1 MCMLLSVQHQ
11 WMLLSETKI
20 LDRKLCILYIF
31 SGLWLRR
38 LLLKGESR
46 RKSIWN
52 SHGTCDSLKAS
63 LEQMTTFNHLSLTLL
78 HQNNFKKSIARL
90 SCCSLAQSLR
100 LYFLWQLSLCTFFGC
115 SNKKPRPTQHY
126 SHDPVEKK
134 SKERKLKICEKF
146 SCSPGSIEKKIG
158 EWRLMKHEIPHPFA
172 AFQDVAA
179 AAKKW
184 SLHHIRQS
192 QTYGLYGFV
201 FGTIQML
208 KFMSLAHSLCK
219 TKSGYKWSTVRGH

>member
-134 SKERKLKICEKF
+134 
-146 SCSPGSIEKKIG
+146 
-158 EWRLMKHEIPHPFA
+158 
-172 AFQDVAA
+172 
-179 AAKKW
+179 AKKENLKSVKSSHALRGVLRKKLVNEDWW
-184 SLHHIRQS
+184 S
-192 QTYGLYGFV
+192 
-201 FGTIQML
+201 M
-208 KFMSLAHSLCK
+208 KFPIHLPLFKMSLPRLRNDLSIISDSHKLMGFTDSFSAPFKC
-219 TKSGYKWSTVRGH
+219 